1 VDENDKDPLSEYA
14 NWKERSEGEEQTQD
28 PKELFKQVTHV
39 SLCISYDMIDKIRF
53 WEKETLKLSDE
64 EIAKRIPHMA
74 ASLETLRTAYLQF
87 SDVDF

>member
-1 VDENDKDPLSEYA
+1 MDENDKDPLSEYA

-64 EIAKRIPHMA
+64 EIGGRYTSANGGKR
-74 ASLETLRTAYLQF
+74 ETRCLQVAPLR
-87 SDVDF
+87 